1 MDISSHL
8 RHELSGTYIIPVRF
22 KDEELN
28 RLLIHDQI
36 MNDGMGGVLPEQ
48 PDPTRLRCVLD
59 VGCGTGGW
67 LIQTAQT
74 YPSISQLMGIDLNPH
89 VIAYAQTQAEQLKLS
104 ERVEFRVMDVLR
116 ILDRPLDYF
125 DLINLRRGGTY
136 LRTWD
141 WPKVL
146 LELQYMTRPGGV
158 IRVTETDMV
167 GSSNS
172 EAFNLINELLV
183 QTFYQA
189 GYLFAPNRN
198 GLLSELPRLFQQ
210 HGIRN
215 VQTRSHTLE
224 FRGDTPAGKAF
235 IEGAMLGMR
244 VTMPFIQ
251 KWTRLPDDFEAIS
264 QQAFA
269 DMQQPDFVAT
279 WKLLTVWGNRETL

>member
-8 RHELSGTYIIPVRF
+8 RHELSGTYIIPTRF

-28 RLLIHDQI
+28 RLLIHDQVI
-36 MNDGMGGVLPEQ
+36 NDGMGGVLPEQ
-48 PDPTRLRCVLD
+48 PDPARLRRVLD

-74 YPSISQLMGIDLNPH
+74 YPTIPQLMGIDFNPH
-89 VIAYAQTQAEQLKLS
+89 VIAYAQEQVEQLKLG

-167 GSSNS
+167 GSTNS
-172 EAFNLINELLV
+172 EAFNRMNELLV

-189 GYLFAPNRN
+189 GYLFAQDRN
-198 GLLSELPRLFQQ
+198 GLLNELPRLFQQ

-224 FRGDTPAGKAF
+224 FHGDTPAGQAF
-235 IEGAMLGMR
+235 SEGAILGMR

-269 DMQQPDFVAT
+269 DMQEPDFVAT
-279 WKLLTVWGNRETL
+279 WKMLTVWGTRESL

>member
-36 MNDGMGGVLPEQ
+36 INDGMGGVLPEQ
-48 PDPTRLRCVLD
+48 PDPARLRRVLD

-67 LIQTAQT
+67 LIQTAET
-74 YPSISQLMGIDLNPH
+74 YPTISQLMGVDLNPH
-89 VIAYAQTQAEQLKLS
+89 VIAYAQTRAAQLKLG

-158 IRVTETDMV
+158 VRVTETDMV

-172 EAFNLINELLV
+172 EAFNRMNELLV

-189 GYLFAPNRN
+189 GYLFAPDRS

-215 VQTRSHTLE
+215 VQTRPHTLE
-224 FRGDTPAGKAF
+224 FHGDTPTGKAF

-244 VTMPFIQ
+244 VTLPFIQ